1 MDIIFTALHTDL
13 QDRFRTQATA
23 KLAKVEKLDVK
34 TIRIDVQVSEE
45 HNPRQSDRKERV
57 ELTLV
62 SRGPAIR
69 AEAAAEDRFV
79 ALDMAL
85 SRLESRLRRACDRR
99 KGRHG
104 SHAAHRLADVP
115 EAALASPA
123 ELPAIR
129 LGKGGGLL
137 AGNGAA
143 AAMAEMAAAA
153 DAADAAEAAAP
164 PEAEPE
170 DLVDVGA
177 QGDGPLVVREKFHA
191 ATPMGIDQALFEMEM
206 VGHDFFLF
214 TDAVSGLPSVVYR
227 RRGYQ
232 YGVIRLVEEHAPAGQ
247 QAADAGPSATVHAD
261 AAAHTNAGVHSDAG
275 LGAETPMGAAAAAAD
290 RPVGA
295 ADQPAAAADQPAAAA
310 DQPAAA
316 AAGRQLRNGQARGR
330 VEVRSGPARR

>member
-1 MDIIFTALHTDL
+1 MWGRRPGRPGGCHLITGQEGSSFVDIIFTALHTDL

-23 KLAKVEKLDVK
+23 KLAKVEKLDGK
-34 TIRIDVQVSEE
+34 TIRIDVQVSAE
-45 HNPRQSDRKERV
+45 HNPRQSDTKERV

-85 SRLESRLRRACDRR
+85 SRLEARLRRACDRR

-104 SHAAHRLADVP
+104 SHAAHRLTDVP

-153 DAADAAEAAAP
+153 DAADAAEDAAP
-164 PEAEPE
+164 PDAEPE

-214 TDAVSGLPSVVYR
+214 TDAASGLPSVVYR

-232 YGVIRLVEEHAPAGQ
+232 YGVIRLVEEYAPAWQ
-247 QAADAGPSATVHAD
+247 QEPQEQQGPAAEMNGTAAVHA
-261 AAAHTNAGVHSDAG
+261 DAG
-275 LGAETPMGAAAAAAD
+275 LGAETPLGAAAAAID
-290 RPVGA
+290 E
-295 ADQPAAAADQPAAAA
+295 PAGV
-310 DQPAAA
+310 
-316 AAGRQLRNGQARGR
+316 AAGRQRRNGQARGR
-330 VEVRSGPARR
+330 VVARSGPAGR